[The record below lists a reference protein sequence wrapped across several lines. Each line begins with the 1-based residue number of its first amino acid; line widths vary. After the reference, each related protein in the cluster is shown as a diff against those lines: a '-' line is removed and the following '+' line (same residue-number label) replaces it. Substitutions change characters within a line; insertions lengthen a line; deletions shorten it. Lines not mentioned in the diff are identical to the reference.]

1 MEPELEFGPN
11 EPKLGPKL
19 VFFHFLKFG
28 SLVFRE
34 IAYKDSLQQ
43 CLTSDIGKIHKKNFV
58 AQIWAKGVKIR
69 SETRFLAIFSSLVH

>member
-28 SLVFRE
+28 SLVFCE

-43 CLTSDIGKIHKKNFV
+43 YLTSDIGKIHKKKILRPKFGP
-58 AQIWAKGVKIR
+58 KGSK
-69 SETRFLAIFSSLVH
+69 SGLKLGF

>member
-43 CLTSDIGKIHKKNFV
+43 YLTSDIGKIHKKKFCGPNLGQRGQNQ
-58 AQIWAKGVKIR
+58 AWN
-69 SETRFLAIFSSLVH
+69 